1 MKLSPKSKISSSSN
15 NRDDV
20 VLVGVSEVLA
30 VAVVVGDKQS
40 LLLLIEGGIGVR
52 RGGRGV
58 GVGVNRSEASNPSS
72 TGRSISDTSGGVAG
86 VGVETGTVVD
96 VREVVEGGDEEIDVE
111 AAEVLVSSFLSG

>member
-40 LLLLIEGGIGVR
+40 LLLLIEGGIGVI